1 MAAKRL
7 FRSMDHKMVGGVCA
21 GLADYF
27 DIDVSLVRLAF
38 VGIAILS
45 ALFPMFIFYI
55 IAWLVIPVETR
66 PSPAEDKKE

>member
-7 FRSMDHKMVGGVCA
+7 FRSVDHKMLGGICA

-45 ALFPMFIFYI
+45 AFFPMFIFYI
-55 IAWLVIPVETR
+55 IAWIVIPVETR

>member
-45 ALFPMFIFYI
+45 AFFPMFIFYI
-55 IAWLVIPVETR
+55 IAWIVIPLETR

>member
-1 MAAKRL
+1 ML
-7 FRSMDHKMVGGVCA
+7 GGVCA

-27 DIDVSLVRLAF
+27 DIDVSIVRLAF

-45 ALFPMFIFYI
+45 AFFPMFIFYI
-55 IAWLVIPVETR
+55 IAWIVIPVDTR

>member
-7 FRSMDHKMVGGVCA
+7 FRSMDHKMLGGVCA
-21 GLADYF
+21 GLSDYF

>member
-7 FRSMDHKMVGGVCA
+7 FRSMDHKMLGGVCA

-45 ALFPMFIFYI
+45 ALFPMFIFYT
-55 IAWLVIPVETR
+55 IAWIVIPVETR

>member
-7 FRSMDHKMVGGVCA
+7 FRSMDHKMLGGVCA
-21 GLADYF
+21 GLSDYF

-55 IAWLVIPVETR
+55 IAWLVIPAETR

>member
-7 FRSMDHKMVGGVCA
+7 FRSVDHKMLGGVCA

-55 IAWLVIPVETR
+55 IAWLVIPVDTR

>member
-7 FRSMDHKMVGGVCA
+7 FRSMDHKMLGGVCA

-55 IAWLVIPVETR
+55 IAWIVIPVETR

>member
-1 MAAKRL
+1 
-7 FRSMDHKMVGGVCA
+7 MDHKMLGGVCA
-21 GLADYF
+21 GLSDYF

-55 IAWLVIPVETR
+55 IAWIVIPVETR

>member
-7 FRSMDHKMVGGVCA
+7 FRSMDHKMLGGVCT

-45 ALFPMFIFYI
+45 AFFPMFIFYI
-55 IAWLVIPVETR
+55 IAWIVIPVDTR

>member
-1 MAAKRL
+1 
-7 FRSMDHKMVGGVCA
+7 MDHKMVGGVCA

-45 ALFPMFIFYI
+45 AFFPMFIFYI
-55 IAWLVIPVETR
+55 IAWIVIPLETR

>member
-7 FRSMDHKMVGGVCA
+7 FRSMDHKMLGGVCA

-45 ALFPMFIFYI
+45 AFFPMFIFYI
-55 IAWLVIPVETR
+55 IAWIVIPVETR

>member
-7 FRSMDHKMVGGVCA
+7 FRSVDHKMLGGVCA

-55 IAWLVIPVETR
+55 IAWIVIPVEPR

>member
-7 FRSMDHKMVGGVCA
+7 FRSVDHKMLGGVCA

-66 PSPAEDKKE
+66 PSLAEDKKE

>member
-45 ALFPMFIFYI
+45 SFFPMFIFYI
-55 IAWLVIPVETR
+55 IAWIVIPLETR

>member
-7 FRSMDHKMVGGVCA
+7 FRSMDHKMLGGVCA

-38 VGIAILS
+38 VGIGILS
-45 ALFPMFIFYI
+45 AFFPMFIFYI
-55 IAWLVIPVETR
+55 IAWIVIPVETR

>member
-7 FRSMDHKMVGGVCA
+7 FRSMDHKMLGGVCV

-27 DIDVSLVRLAF
+27 NIDVSLVRLAF

-55 IAWLVIPVETR
+55 IAWIVIPVETR

>member
-7 FRSMDHKMVGGVCA
+7 FRSVDHKMLGGVCA

-66 PSPAEDKKE
+66 PSPGEDKKE

>member
-7 FRSMDHKMVGGVCA
+7 FRSMDHKMLGGVCA

-27 DIDVSLVRLAF
+27 DIDVSIVRLAF

-45 ALFPMFIFYI
+45 AFFPMFIFYI
-55 IAWLVIPVETR
+55 IAWIVIPVDTR

>member
-7 FRSMDHKMVGGVCA
+7 FRSMDHKMLGGVCA

>member
-7 FRSMDHKMVGGVCA
+7 FRSMDHKMLGGVCA
-21 GLADYF
+21 GLSDYF

-55 IAWLVIPVETR
+55 IAWIVIPVETR

>member
-7 FRSMDHKMVGGVCA
+7 FRSMDHKMLGGVCA

-45 ALFPMFIFYI
+45 AFFPMFIFYI
-55 IAWLVIPVETR
+55 IAWIVIPVDTR

>member
-7 FRSMDHKMVGGVCA
+7 FRSVDHKMLGGVCA

-45 ALFPMFIFYI
+45 ALFPMFIFYRFST
-55 IAWLVIPVETR
+55 VE
-66 PSPAEDKKE
+66 K

>member
-1 MAAKRL
+1 MATKRL
-7 FRSMDHKMVGGVCA
+7 FRSMDHKMLGGVCA

-45 ALFPMFIFYI
+45 AFFPMFIFYI
-55 IAWLVIPVETR
+55 IAWIVIPAEPR

>member
-7 FRSMDHKMVGGVCA
+7 FRSVDHKMLGGVCA

>member
-55 IAWLVIPVETR
+55 IAWIVIPVETR

>member
-7 FRSMDHKMVGGVCA
+7 FRSMDHKMLGGVCA

-38 VGIAILS
+38 VGIGILS
-45 ALFPMFIFYI
+45 AFFPMFIFYI
-55 IAWLVIPVETR
+55 IAWIVIPLETR